1 MSLVVFEMLNP
12 NLNMP
17 IPETS
22 LFTNF
27 GTDTAPPGAQK
38 GSKKPPSAKS
48 DTFAP

>member
-1 MSLVVFEMLNP
+1 MMLNP

-38 GSKKPPSAKS
+38 GSKKPPKAPKLPKM
-48 DTFAP
+48 TLFAP